1 VDWEKKL
8 ILWFNYW
15 FSIQQL
21 HGGCTSQPKLGG
33 LEHLNSSRIDDWL
46 SVLKTLIKQ
55 STHRMNGF
63 ALLAKLWVE
72 LSEKLKEQRKMVVQ
86 RALML
91 DQDSVSKA
99 HCYWKEAQAYHKQ
112 AE

>member
-1 VDWEKKL
+1 
-8 ILWFNYW
+8 
-15 FSIQQL
+15 
-21 HGGCTSQPKLGG
+21 
-33 LEHLNSSRIDDWL
+33 
-46 SVLKTLIKQ
+46 
-55 STHRMNGF
+55 MNGF